1 MERCASGTWRTAR
14 RPRQLEGHTEFVL
27 AVAVTPDSRCAV
39 SASDDGTLR
48 LWDLQSGRTIRQL
61 EGHTEFVLA
70 VAVTPDGCRAVSAS
84 DDQTLQLWDLESGKE
99 IAAFTAESG
108 INSCAVSP
116 DGQTIIAGE
125 YSGQVHLLRL
135 VEADPQS
142 LKPTK

>member
-1 MERCASGTWRTAR
+1 VRLST
-14 RPRQLEGHTEFVL
+14 LEGHARWVM
-27 AVAVTPDSRCAV
+27 AVAVTPDSRRVV
-39 SASDDGTLR
+39 SASVDQTLR
-48 LWDLQSGRTIRQL
+48 LWDL
-61 EGHTEFVLA
+61 EG
-70 VAVTPDGCRAVSAS
+70 
-84 DDQTLQLWDLESGKE
+84 GKE
-99 IAAFTAESG
+99 VATFTGESG